1 MIPKFLFIL
10 STLLLSLGVQ
20 GQEEILY
27 DGTEINLVNF
37 KISKLYKGTNKTIV
51 NYNLNGSAVYSIVS
65 EERNIWQLEI
75 PFSLSD
81 KIKDE
86 QDIWLHFRSSISATQ
101 IYINNKLLLTNGV
114 VGNSTGTETSGKNLV
129 RKRIPRGYLNNGD
142 NFIEL
147 VFSNYNNQDA
157 AVLRDV
163 SIGTLKG
170 FQAHSFVMS
179 MAPILFSGI
188 FIFAI
193 LINIALYF
201 SFNKQKVFL
210 ALGVLFLTNFFLVIH
225 DALYWNGL
233 VTSSSFLNSNS
244 LRRGLA
250 IFIYFMLLIVLYY
263 EYNLKRKQ
271 LFISILIFIAVA
283 LLSNFTPF
291 STVLILSILPFVFS
305 LYSSTKKNKNSYL
318 ITASLFLVFLLN
330 FIDAYDLVENFD
342 FVYSNQFVT
351 SLIFKLSNFGI
362 VIFAIVMIYTSAK
375 GILQKTK
382 DLNETKIKLALL
394 EYQFLQK
401 HIQPHFL
408 MNSLM
413 SLQHLIST
421 NTENAKIMIEA
432 LSEEFHLLTIMSKQ
446 KLVLM
451 SEEIEMCK
459 AHLQIMSIQQKA
471 NYEMVTHG
479 FNGNELIPPAVIHT
493 LVENG
498 VTHGYSGNQDAIFE
512 LSKVELDGVVIYTLF
527 NDSNFINQ
535 IEKQTTG
542 TGLKYV
548 EARLD
553 ACYQNKW
560 EMHSRRVERGWEVI
574 IEIQTK

>member
-1 MIPKFLFIL
+1 MSKFLFL
-10 STLLLSLGVQ
+10 LPMLLLSLGLQ
-20 GQEEILY
+20 AQEKILY
-27 DGTEINLVNF
+27 DGTEIDLRNF
-37 KISKLYKGTNKTIV
+37 KISKLYKGINKSFV
-51 NYNLNGSAVYSIVS
+51 NDSLDGSDVYYITSK
-65 EERNIWQLEI
+65 ERNIWHLEI

-86 QDIWLHFRSSISATQ
+86 QDIWLQYRASISATE
-101 IYINNKLLLTNGV
+101 IYINNKLLLTNGL
-114 VGNSTGTETSGKNLV
+114 VGNSVRTETSGKNLV
-129 RKRIPRGYLNNGD
+129 RKRIPRSYLNNRK

-147 VFSNYNNQDA
+147 VFSNYINPDA
-157 AVLRDV
+157 AILRDV
-163 SIGTLKG
+163 SIGTLEE
-170 FQAHSFVMS
+170 FQTHSFIMS
-179 MAPILFSGI
+179 MAPMLLSGI

-201 SFNKQKVFL
+201 SLDKQKVFL
-210 ALGVLFLTNFFLVIH
+210 VLAVLFLLNFFLVIH

-233 VTSSSFLNSNS
+233 MSSSPFINNRILQ
-244 LRRGLA
+244 RGLEF
-250 IFIYFMLLIVLYY
+250 FIYFMLLFVLYY

-271 LFISILIFIAVA
+271 LFISILIFVAVA
-283 LLSNFTPF
+283 ILSSFTPF
-291 STVLILSILPFVFS
+291 SMALVLSTLPFAFS
-305 LYSSTKKNKNSYL
+305 LYSSSRKNKNTYL
-318 ITASLFLVFLLN
+318 ITTSLFLVFFLN
-330 FIDAYDLVENFD
+330 FMDEYDLVENFD
-342 FVYSNQFVT
+342 FVHSNHFIT
-351 SLIFKLSNFGI
+351 SLIFKINYFGM
-362 VIFAIVMIYTSAK
+362 VIFAIVMIFTSAK

-382 DLNETKIKLALL
+382 ALNETKIKLELL

-432 LSEEFHLLTIMSKQ
+432 LSEEFHLLTTMSRQ
-446 KLVLM
+446 KLVRM
-451 SEEIEMCK
+451 SEEIELCK

-479 FNGNELIPPAVIHT
+479 FNGNEMIPPAVIHT

-535 IEKQTTG
+535 LEKQTTG

-553 ACYQNKW
+553 ACYHNKW
-560 EMHSRRVERGWEVI
+560 EMHSKRVERGWEVI
-574 IEIQTK
+574 IEIKTK

>member
-1 MIPKFLFIL
+1 MMSKFLFLL
-10 STLLLSLGVQ
+10 SIILLSLGLQ
-20 GQEEILY
+20 AQEKNLY
-27 DGTEINLVNF
+27 DGTEIDLRNF
-37 KISKLYKGTNKTIV
+37 KISKLYKGVNKSFV
-51 NYNLNGSAVYSIVS
+51 NDNLDGSEVYSIVS
-65 EERNIWQLEI
+65 KEKNIWHLEI
-75 PFSLSD
+75 PFILSG

-86 QDIWLHFRSSISATQ
+86 QDIWLQYRSSISATH
-101 IYINNKLLLTNGV
+101 IYINNKLLLTNGI
-114 VGNSTGTETSGKNLV
+114 VGNSTETETSGKNLV

-142 NFIEL
+142 NHIEL

-157 AVLRDV
+157 AALRDV
-163 SIGTLKG
+163 SIGTFEG

-188 FIFAI
+188 FIFAV

-201 SFNKQKVFL
+201 SLNKQKVFL
-210 ALGVLFLTNFFLVIH
+210 ALGILFLTNFFLVIH

-233 VTSSSFLNSNS
+233 VPTSSFINSSS
-244 LRRGLA
+244 LHRGLGF
-250 IFIYFMLLIVLYY
+250 FIYFMLLFVLYY

-271 LFISILIFIAVA
+271 LFFSILIFVAVA
-283 LLSNFTPF
+283 ILSNFTPF
-291 STVLILSILPFVFS
+291 STVLILSLVPFSFS
-305 LYSSTKKNKNSYL
+305 LYFSTLKNKNTYL

-330 FIDAYDLVENFD
+330 LIDEYDLIENFD
-342 FVYSNQFVT
+342 YGNLFVT
-351 SLIFKLSNFGI
+351 SLIFKINNFGV
-362 VIFAIVMIYTSAK
+362 VIFAVVMIFTSAK

-382 DLNETKIKLALL
+382 DLNETEIKLELL

-413 SLQHLIST
+413 SLQQLIST

-432 LSEEFHLLTIMSKQ
+432 LSEEFHLLTTMSKQ
-446 KLVLM
+446 KMVLM
-451 SEEIEMCK
+451 SDEIEMCK
-459 AHLQIMSIQQKA
+459 AHLQIMSIQQKS
-471 NYEMVTHG
+471 NYKMITHG

-498 VTHGYSGNQDAIFE
+498 VTHGYSGSQDAIFE
-512 LSKVELDGVVIYTLF
+512 LNKVELDDVVIYTLF
-527 NDSNFINQ
+527 NDSNFTNQ
-535 IEKQTTG
+535 LEKQTTG

-553 ACYQNKW
+553 ACYHNKW
-560 EMHSRRVERGWEVI
+560 KMHSRRVENGWEVI